1 MVRGDLDMPPGKLA
15 AQAGHA
21 FVETLKEAQA
31 NYDNGSANGESYN
44 RYRAERPGTKV
55 VLLAR
60 NIYELERARDECAM
74 LGIPHALVVDS
85 GHVLPPHFDGN
96 PIVTAL
102 GFGPATR
109 SEVGRIT
116 RRLALVP

>member
-1 MVRGDLDMPPGKLA
+1 MVRGDLEMPPGKLA

-21 FVETLKEAQA
+21 FVETLKEAQNHYETGCA
-31 NYDNGSANGESYN
+31 ISESYK
-44 RYRAERPGTKV
+44 RYRDERPGTKV

-60 NIYELERARDECAM
+60 DLYEIERARDECAQ
-74 LGIPHALVVDS
+74 LGIPHALINDS
-85 GHVLPPHFDGN
+85 GHVLPPHFDGS

-116 RRLALVP
+116 RRLAPA